1 MDEGVEKISSLFYL
15 VNEVF
20 KNIEIQQQLGGIR
33 MTIQWFPGHMAK
45 ARRQV
50 SEKLKLVDIIFE
62 LVDARLPL
70 SSRNPMIDEVINQ
83 KPRLLILNKYDMA
96 DEHETRRWIA
106 YFAERGQKAVAINS
120 FEGKGL
126 QSVNSA
132 AQEILAEKWDRMRSK
147 GMKPRAIRA
156 MIVGIPNVG
165 KSTLINR
172 LAKKNLAKTGNM
184 PGVTKAQQWIKVGKE
199 IELLDTPG
207 ILWPKFEDPEIGY
220 KLALTGAIKDTI
232 INMEDLAVYGLRFLS
247 KHYPSRMMERYGIEA
262 VDEQLVVTFDHIGK
276 LRRIFGQGGEID
288 YDQVAFRIV
297 RDIRDEHLGKLTFDF
312 VEDQVAKE
320 HHELLVQQ
328 ENEERKKRN
337 KLLKQQQKQEQQEQ
351 QQQ

>member
-1 MDEGVEKISSLFYL
+1 
-15 VNEVF
+15 
-20 KNIEIQQQLGGIR
+20 

-50 SEKLKLVDIIFE
+50 SEKLKLVDIVFE

-83 KPRLLILNKYDMA
+83 KPRLLILNKFDMA
-96 DEHETRRWIA
+96 DEAETRRWIA
-106 YFAERGQKAVAINS
+106 YFEERGHRAVAINS

-126 QSVNSA
+126 QAVTKA
-132 AQEILAEKWDRMRSK
+132 AQDVLAEKWERMKSK

-207 ILWPKFEDPEIGY
+207 ILWPKFEDQEIGY
-220 KLALTGAIKDTI
+220 KLALTGAIKDTLT
-232 INMEDLAVYGLRFLS
+232 NMEDLAVYGLKFLAL
-247 KHYPSRMMERYGIEA
+247 HYPTRMEERYKLTA
-262 VDEQLVVTFDHIGK
+262 VAEDLVETFDHIGK
-276 LRRIFGQGGEID
+276 LRRVYAQGGEID
-288 YDQVAFRIV
+288 YDQVALLIV
-297 RDIRDEHLGKLTFDF
+297 RDIRDQHLGKLTFDF
-312 VEDQVAKE
+312 VDEQVEKE
-320 HHELLVQQ
+320 QLAEAIEK
-328 ENEERKKRN
+328 ENEERRRQN
-337 KLLKQQQKQEQQEQ
+337 AEMRRLQRQKEQENS
-351 QQQ
+351 

>member
-1 MDEGVEKISSLFYL
+1 
-15 VNEVF
+15 
-20 KNIEIQQQLGGIR
+20 

-50 SEKLKLVDIIFE
+50 SENLKLVDIIFE

-83 KPRLLILNKYDMA
+83 KPRLLILNKQDMA
-96 DEHETRRWIA
+96 DEHETRKWIA
-106 YFAERGQKAVAINS
+106 YFEERGHKAVVINS
-120 FEGKGL
+120 LEGKGL
-126 QSVNSA
+126 QAVTKA
-132 AQEILAEKWDRMRSK
+132 AQEVLAEKWARMKSK

-207 ILWPKFEDPEIGY
+207 ILWPKFEDQEIGY

-232 INMEDLAVYGLRFLS
+232 TNMEDLAVYGLNFLS
-247 KHYPSRMMERYGIEA
+247 VHYPKRMEERYGITA
-262 VDEQLVVTFDHIGK
+262 VDEELVVTFDHIGK
-276 LRRIFGQGGEID
+276 LRRVFGQGGEVD
-288 YDQVAFRIV
+288 YDQVSQLIV
-297 RDIRDEHLGKLTFDF
+297 RDIRNQHLGKLTFDF
-312 VEDQVAKE
+312 VSEQLEKE
-320 HHELLVQQ
+320 
-328 ENEERKKRN
+328 R
-337 KLLKQQQKQEQQEQ
+337 EQQ
-351 QQQ
+351 